1 MRPRA
6 AAGIG
11 VAIAFVIGGLSLAKW
26 REARAPEA
34 AKESIVAV
42 RITRR
47 DALGLPSKK
56 SVLREPARVR
66 ALIDALGIDAHPV
79 GACPPDYADAPIGL
93 VLSGLDVYARRNVY
107 VFGGSDGGEASASAG
122 ARSVVTVTSAGCK
135 VGPPADAVAM
145 EREIAA
151 AKPMGE

>member
-11 VAIAFVIGGLSLAKW
+11 VAIAIVIGGLSLAKW
-26 REARAPEA
+26 REARAPAA
-34 AKESIVAV
+34 AKVSIVAV

-66 ALIDALGIDAHPV
+66 ALIDALGIDTHPV
-79 GACPPDYADAPIGL
+79 GTCPPDYADAPIGI

-107 VFGGSDGGEASASAG
+107 VFGGSGAEAGSGAG
-122 ARSVVTVTSAGCK
+122 APSVVTVTSAGCK
-135 VGPPADAVAM
+135 VGPAADAAAM

-151 AKPMGE
+151 AKPMNE